1 MRVPSQIGV
10 ANRSSGVATSEVAA
24 AAAIRAAAAASSALI
39 KALAAKAAATGRTL
53 RGQSAID
60 QADGAVAAAADVFE
74 VGQVVTVDARSAP
87 GQNREGGVARI
98 VAITRTPSLV
108 FNVKYVLGGTETG
121 VPARY
126 VHAQGSPSSG
136 TSPKESAAS
145 GGPSLSDKDSS
156 SSAGGGSRTKGDG
169 RK

>member
-1 MRVPSQIGV
+1 M
-10 ANRSSGVATSEVAA
+10 
-24 AAAIRAAAAASSALI
+24 
-39 KALAAKAAATGRTL
+39 
-53 RGQSAID
+53 
-60 QADGAVAAAADVFE
+60 
-74 VGQVVTVDARSAP
+74 VTVDARSAP

-126 VHAQGSPSSG
+126 VHAQRSPSSG